1 MKNHLLFLIRLRS
14 HWRRRALNHGFAA
27 HRQAGQR
34 AFRLNI
40 QWCDSPKFE
49 VEIAPG
55 HIRSEPGQLQRE
67 RCAFVPLILMALL
80 PKSIRSD

>member
-14 HWRRRALNHGFAA
+14 HWRRSALNHGFAA

-40 QWCDSPKFE
+40 QWRDSPQFE

-55 HIRSEPGQLQRE
+55 HIRSEPGPPQRE
-67 RCAFVPLILMALL
+67 SCAFVTLVLMALL
-80 PKSIRSD
+80 PKSMRSD